1 MPLKE
6 VEPIKVPVG
15 EKPSKINEMNDVF
28 AQISNFGDGRLSKM
42 EVDYSADTD
51 KAIVEAD
58 KKQKVKMKK
67 FLAGI
72 RLQKGFCVCL
82 RVERVLWDVHRAR
95 IRPGSMSSKIIV
107 FIINSDFAVLN
118 QILESNKNQGT
129 RKVKFRF
136 V

>member
-58 KKQKVKMKK
+58 KKQKVKMQK
-67 FLAGI
+67 FFDWYSFTEGVLCLFKGGAGP
-72 RLQKGFCVCL
+72 LGC
-82 RVERVLWDVHRAR
+82 
-95 IRPGSMSSKIIV
+95 
-107 FIINSDFAVLN
+107 
-118 QILESNKNQGT
+118 T
-129 RKVKFRF
+129 
-136 V
+136 

>member
-1 MPLKE
+1 MPLKEVEPIKVPVGEKPNKNLKNSFIPSKMPLKE

-58 KKQKVKMKK
+58 KKQKHTYY
-67 FLAGI
+67 L
-72 RLQKGFCVCL
+72 L
-82 RVERVLWDVHRAR
+82 
-95 IRPGSMSSKIIV
+95 
-107 FIINSDFAVLN
+107 
-118 QILESNKNQGT
+118 
-129 RKVKFRF
+129 
-136 V
+136 